1 VTSGASFYSVSSAI
15 KTQNPSLGAVT
26 GTAVELCSLAGT
38 TAANCA
44 ATLLATGDGSTI
56 STATTETLS
65 GSNYY
70 RFNVEITGGAEKTAS
85 ATATCAVPS
94 ASAKGNAAAS
104 LNVKNVVMWAL
115 AGVMGVA
122 CVRTML

>member
-1 VTSGASFYSVSSAI
+1 VTSGASLYSVSSAVT
-15 KTQNPSLGAVT
+15 TQNPSLGAVT
-26 GTAVELCSLAGT
+26 GTAVESCSLAGT

-94 ASAKGNAAAS
+94 AKGNAAAS
-104 LNVKNVVMWAL
+104 LNVKNVVMWVL
-115 AGVMGVA
+115 AGVTGVA
-122 CVRTML
+122 SIQMML